1 MRLELTSRKLK
12 AGLEEQPGL
21 KLSTNKRE
29 NQVKAGGWLYKK
41 LTAEWSSKLKRAPIG

>member
-29 NQVKAGGWLYKK
+29 NQVKGGWLYKK
-41 LTAEWSSKLKRAPIG
+41 LKAEWSSKLKRAPIG